1 MYHQINNKSNFLTQR
16 SRSINPAAEAL
27 LPLGTII
34 NKHKTPMRS
43 INNTINTY
51 GIRHQAA
58 PSMDLFRTR
67 EVDLSSSNNVFDQHK
82 VAMATGDHSSVNL
95 LDSRDGSTS
104 FKEDRRSGLK
114 FGSTILKTE

>member
-1 MYHQINNKSNFLTQR
+1 MYPQINNKSNFLTQR

-43 INNTINTY
+43 TNNNTY

-67 EVDLSSSNNVFDQHK
+67 EVDLSSSNNVFDHHK
-82 VAMATGDHSSVNL
+82 VATATGDHSSVNL
-95 LDSRDGSTS
+95 LDSQDGSTS